1 VSTNELYGEHGSSV
15 AAALPA
21 IFIRLELHWRFVSNI
36 SDIWWGVALMLVIAV
51 PLGWAAYWQSM
62 FVGGLLK
69 DIFGD
74 RYMNSWLSRG
84 YRHSLRMKPR
94 DVWLMCTG
102 GGVAG
107 VVFFLAL
114 MYFLSKY

>member
-1 VSTNELYGEHGSSV
+1 M
-15 AAALPA
+15 
-21 IFIRLELHWRFVSNI
+21 
-36 SDIWWGVALMLVIAV
+36 SDTSDTWWVVILLMAMVV

-62 FVGGLLK
+62 FAGGLLK

-84 YRHSLRMKPR
+84 YRDALKMKSR
-94 DVWLMCTG
+94 DVWIMCAVVGLG
-102 GGVAG
+102 GI
-107 VVFFLAL
+107 VFYLAL